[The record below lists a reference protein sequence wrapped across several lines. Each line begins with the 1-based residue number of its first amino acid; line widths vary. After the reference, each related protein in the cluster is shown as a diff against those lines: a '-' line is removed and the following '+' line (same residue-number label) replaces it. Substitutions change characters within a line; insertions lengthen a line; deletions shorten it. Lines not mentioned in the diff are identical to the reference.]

1 MARSAVLELGRGLRD
16 PSVKSV
22 RPPKTLQG
30 PRLPFL
36 ASPGRVPRAQ
46 PPTHAQAGLVFH
58 HAAAQTLR
66 QAPGCVNAK
75 FQTQGFQSL
84 FEKAPEVFALNSDEA
99 QHARCFGR
107 NSIILINNKHF
118 ATPSPATPQIF
129 HTKVCK
135 SFPGYKIPDW
145 GKLS

>member
-1 MARSAVLELGRGLRD
+1 MFAL
-16 PSVKSV
+16 
-22 RPPKTLQG
+22 
-30 PRLPFL
+30 PRLCKG
-36 ASPGRVPRAQ
+36 PGCLSWRVPAASLGPSLPRTLKLG
-46 PPTHAQAGLVFH
+46 PLST

-118 ATPSPATPQIF
+118 AAPSPATPQIF

-135 SFPGYKIPDW
+135 TFPGYKIPDW